1 MYFIVG
7 STKEGYIIKNKN
19 NKKYKSIIQYYMASQ
34 NDLATTNL
42 WSFIALFMAFFV
54 YLCFQILSG
63 QRIEMKDIYYTIFIF
78 YILTFIVQ
86 VSSNAYLTS
95 RKEICGKTDMGVS
108 FSSTI
113 YPWLFIY
120 GLTIILII
128 TIPGWLRVFSN
139 TFGLYCA
146 KAYGLNELL
155 TQKIFIKPSNPTPTT
170 QSDLDLLKTIDSVYN
185 DPSLLINELDPRDCD
200 IQYNDDKEITNINW
214 ASFQKIITSGIT
226 TFNLKDDPNKLQ
238 IVKELY
244 DKMVLKETVGFS
256 VWIFLSGVISV
267 IVSTNI
273 LLNTGCK
280 KNLASNYDIIFKS

>member
-1 MYFIVG
+1 
-7 STKEGYIIKNKN
+7 
-19 NKKYKSIIQYYMASQ
+19 MASP

-54 YLCFQILSG
+54 YICFQILSG
-63 QRIEMKDIYYTIFIF
+63 QQMHMRDIYYTIFIF
-78 YILTFIVQ
+78 YVITFIVQ

-128 TIPGWLRVFSN
+128 AIPGWLRVFSN

-155 TQKIFIKPSNPTPTT
+155 TQKIFIKPTSTT
-170 QSDLDLLKTIDSVYN
+170 STNIDLLKTIDSVYN
-185 DPSLLINELDPRDCD
+185 DPSLLINELDPRDCE
-200 IQYNDDKEITNINW
+200 IIYNTETNTIASINW
-214 ASFQKIITSGIT
+214 KSFDKIISSGVT
-226 TFNLKDDPNKLQ
+226 TFSVNGQDGQETEKIMSLKK
-238 IVKELY
+238 LY
-244 DKMVLKETVGFS
+244 DHIMLKETVGFS
-256 VWIFLSGVISV
+256 VWVFLSGIISV
-267 IVSTNI
+267 IISTNI
-273 LLNTGCK
+273 LLNEGCK
-280 KNLASNYDIIFKS
+280 KSLSSNYDIIFKN